1 VYNLK
6 EWQKTQDNDIMATIT
21 SLLNLP
27 ISINHSFQHHHQ
39 NNMDKIGIS
48 LGDVLN
54 SSNTG
59 TMREQYYKSNSKFND
74 GIRTLLMGTVI
85 NYVITKKIPMS
96 HICVWQNS

>member
-21 SLLNLP
+21 SSLNLP
-27 ISINHSFQHHHQ
+27 ISLNHSFQHHYQ
-39 NNMDKIGIS
+39 NNKDKIGIS

-59 TMREQYYKSNSKFND
+59 TMIEQYYKSNSKFND
-74 GIRTLLMGTVI
+74 GKRTLLVDTVI